1 MFKQWIMNSYQLA
14 KDNIELAGEVE
25 RLKHTLTARDIE
37 ISENKRRMRQ
47 QSDRIKD
54 MDQQIHQ
61 LVQVIEQQQEEVFT
75 FEPDSTMN

>member
-75 FEPDSTMN
+75 FEPEGGMN

>member
-25 RLKHTLTARDIE
+25 RLKHTITARDIE